1 MKKKICHWE
10 ERVMDCLKSEKLSPE
25 IEKHVSECHSCQE
38 AASIFRWMNEF
49 KNRSWSVEN
58 GKITLPDSETIWD
71 RAFDRQRPDR
81 TLVKKALKPMI
92 YPRILSYPIFI
103 VGFLLLF
110 ISNVKGI
117 GNFLDS
123 RLGSSPLLGYLSK
136 IIPQILP
143 IFLIPGFVILV
154 SMLFYVLVVS
164 FERRKHPVKMPY

>member
-1 MKKKICHWE
+1 MKKKICQRE
-10 ERVMDCLKSEKLSPE
+10 EKVIAGLKAKKLSSD
-25 IEKHVSECHSCQE
+25 IEKHVSECHFCQE
-38 AASIFRWMNEF
+38 TVSIYRWMNEF
-49 KNRSWSVEN
+49 KNRSWDAEK
-58 GKITLPDSETIWD
+58 GKKILPDSETIWD
-71 RAFDRQRPDR
+71 RAFNRQRPDR

-103 VGFLLLF
+103 IGFLLLF

-123 RLGSSPLLGYLSK
+123 RFGTSPFLDLLSK

-154 SMLFYVLVVS
+154 SILFYVLVVS